1 MKEQRSRASWSSSS
15 TSTSRGQ
22 CTREVSMDDND
33 TATTAAMVD
42 QLLTE
47 NGSKQRRARGPG
59 FWTLVLRGR
68 IWWIRYWVHGQRREE
83 SSRSPEQRK
92 ALRLLRTR
100 VEERKGSLINPA
112 AEARVRMDVLFDTL
126 AKD

>member
-47 NGSKQRRARGPG
+47 IGSKQRRGGGAGVRGALPAG
-59 FWTLVLRGR
+59 GPSGGCVSVFGPASGRERG
-68 IWWIRYWVHGQRREE
+68 GADAAQDN
-83 SSRSPEQRK
+83 
-92 ALRLLRTR
+92 RLL
-100 VEERKGSLINPA
+100 A
-112 AEARVRMDVLFDTL
+112 HQ
-126 AKD
+126 